1 MENFVSSQTQEL
13 GIHIDVPV
21 SIQDAVAAA
30 GGLSLTLSI
39 LIASSFIFLF
49 FGITLLLSDMLNWPL
64 SDALYNFLMK
74 LVP

>member
-1 MENFVSSQTQEL
+1 MNAQTEGL
-13 GIHIDVPV
+13 GIQIDVPV
-21 SIQDAVAAA
+21 SIQDAIEAE

-39 LIASSFIFLF
+39 LIASSFIFLL

-64 SDALYNFLMK
+64 QDALYNFLMK